1 MPRKRAE
8 VRGVVACVAV
18 CLLVIPGLLVAQ
30 FPRTGGHRTA
40 STQGGRDNQ
49 ARVNQGVLE
58 GSVLLPPRQADR
70 RRYRGRAYRQ
80 RTNRASPESDRSAS
94 SSDESRYRNVI
105 ISAHPVSFDTTVQ
118 ARPEPVTIDQEEATF
133 IPEVTPVTPGT
144 TVEFVNSDPFYHNV
158 FSLTPGARFN
168 IGRRP
173 TGVKVEETI
182 PRLEN
187 DVSGIGVIELHCDIH
202 PQMNAF
208 IISLETPYFSRAD
221 EDGSYELGG
230 LPSGTYRVRG
240 VMPRQEIVSYEVD
253 IREGER
259 VSRAIDLR

>member
-1 MPRKRAE
+1 MACKRTE
-8 VRGVVACVAV
+8 VVRVVACAAV
-18 CLLVIPGLLVAQ
+18 GLVVLPGLLIFESPQTDVDRPAL
-30 FPRTGGHRTA
+30 R
-40 STQGGRDNQ
+40 QGARDNR
-49 ARVNQGVLE
+49 AHVRKGELE
-58 GSVLLPPRQADR
+58 GSVIVPPREQDR

-80 RTNRASPESDRSAS
+80 RTNRGSPESDGPAS
-94 SSDESRYRNVI
+94 SSNESRYRNVI

-118 ARPEPVTIDQEEATF
+118 ALSEPVTIDQEEASF
-133 IPEVTPVTPGT
+133 VPEVTPVTPGT

-182 PRLEN
+182 PRMQNEAP
-187 DVSGIGVIELHCDIH
+187 GIGVIELHCDIH

-208 IISLETPYFSRAD
+208 IVSLDTPYFTRAS
-221 EDGSYELGG
+221 EDGSYHLTD

-240 VMPRQEIVSYEVD
+240 FMPHQDIVSYEVD
-253 IREGER
+253 IREGGR
-259 VSRAIDLR
+259 VSRPIDLR